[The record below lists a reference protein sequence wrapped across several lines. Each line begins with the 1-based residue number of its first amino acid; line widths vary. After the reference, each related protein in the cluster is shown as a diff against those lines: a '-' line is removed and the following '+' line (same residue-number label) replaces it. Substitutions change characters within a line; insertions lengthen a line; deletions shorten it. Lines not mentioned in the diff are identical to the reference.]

1 MNMMAV
7 YIGDIKGTWAYTPE
21 KGPEHGKIGEP
32 LPGQPSHLERRE
44 LEGALKAQQ
53 SRLISVQEA
62 PGPGCR
68 ASRASVEGPA
78 GMGWPVGTHT
88 LHIPVLLCQHL
99 GKPKSVWL
107 WEGGEQITPKLE

>member
-1 MNMMAV
+1 MMAV

-44 LEGALKAQQ
+44 LEGALKALQ

-62 PGPGCR
+62 PGPGCGAAELVWRGLLGR
-68 ASRASVEGPA
+68 AG
-78 GMGWPVGTHT
+78 
-88 LHIPVLLCQHL
+88 L
-99 GKPKSVWL
+99 
-107 WEGGEQITPKLE
+107 